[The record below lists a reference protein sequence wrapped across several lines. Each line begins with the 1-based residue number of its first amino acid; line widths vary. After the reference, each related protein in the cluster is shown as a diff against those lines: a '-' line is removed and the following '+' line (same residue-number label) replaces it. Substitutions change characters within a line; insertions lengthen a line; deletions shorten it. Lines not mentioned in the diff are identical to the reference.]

1 MFNFTR
7 GSKERTTIGIDDKK
21 NAKKCVRPCTGAC
34 VYVITLYRVDRERE
48 RGWMSSSQWLV
59 SISHDISI
67 LDSFRS
73 LVFKIFNKHNF
84 RFDNEETKFV
94 VKTYETLRYNSFKHR
109 PLTLS
114 ILRNGSFELSCLSI
128 RAIVSKE
135 INLFRWQ
142 KRLKRPK
149 RRSRAD

>member
-1 MFNFTR
+1 
-7 GSKERTTIGIDDKK
+7 
-21 NAKKCVRPCTGAC
+21 
-34 VYVITLYRVDRERE
+34 
-48 RGWMSSSQWLV
+48 MSSSQWLV

-84 RFDNEETKFV
+84 RYPNEETKFV

-142 KRLKRPK
+142 KRLKRTK
-149 RRSRAD
+149 RRSRADQTITHKRTISITSRSERIKQLQKIFKLCVSFEEASSKKLAMN